1 MILGAIDRC
10 ADEETAML
18 LGLDPEKEAV
28 DGHAGSDQKRFEGK
42 QVFRLDEAGK
52 NESDPDEDDDA
63 PDVGLGASEVH
74 FLNPVSQGTEDDR
87 PPRTDRSPRS

>member
-1 MILGAIDRC
+1 MIVGAIDRC

-42 QVFRLDEAGK
+42 QVLCLDEAGK
-52 NESDPDEDDDA
+52 NESDSDEDDDA
-63 PDVGLGASEVH
+63 TDVGFGASEVH
-74 FLNPVSQGTEDDR
+74 FLNPMPQGTR
-87 PPRTDRSPRS
+87 